1 MDEVEGEMT
10 GTDKPSR
17 KRKQIFSAQIKFK
30 EGDDEKEEEGK
41 KEEPKR
47 EEPKREEPKR
57 EELKRE
63 ELKREE
69 AKREETEQ
77 MEEQMNKN
85 KEGDLIK
92 QEGSMIKQEGSAIK
106 QEITKEGSSQM
117 DTSKEITT
125 GVANQGSS

>member
-41 KEEPKR
+41 KEET
-47 EEPKREEPKR
+47 
-57 EELKRE
+57 KRE

-69 AKREETEQ
+69 AKREETKREETEQ

>member
-1 MDEVEGEMT
+1 MDEVEGEMTGT

-41 KEEPKR
+41 KEET
-47 EEPKREEPKR
+47 
-57 EELKRE
+57 KRE

-69 AKREETEQ
+69 AKREETKREETEQ

-106 QEITKEGSSQM
+106 QETNKEGSSQM

>member
-1 MDEVEGEMT
+1 MDEVEGEMTGT

-30 EGDDEKEEEGK
+30 EGDDEKEEGK
-41 KEEPKR
+41 KEET
-47 EEPKREEPKR
+47 
-57 EELKRE
+57 KRE

-69 AKREETEQ
+69 AKREETKREETEQ

-106 QEITKEGSSQM
+106 QETNKEGSSQM

>member
-41 KEEPKR
+41 KEET
-47 EEPKREEPKR
+47 
-57 EELKRE
+57 KRE

-69 AKREETEQ
+69 AKREETKREETEQ

-106 QEITKEGSSQM
+106 QETNKEGSSQM